1 MLLVGYGSDPVSGED
16 YWIAKNSWVRQVALL
31 QPLMCFL
38 IVYHHDDNV
47 PSLRCILVT
56 VGAGQA
62 VGPGRLHPDPQGWQP
77 LRHHVLR
84 HLRHLLMTWSCV
96 AVAADI

>member
-38 IVYHHDDNV
+38 IVYLTTMTTMCPRYGAFWSRWGQGKRWGRDGYIRIRRGGNHCGIT
-47 PSLRCILVT
+47 SYGTYVT
-56 VGAGQA
+56 F
-62 VGPGRLHPDPQGWQP
+62 
-77 LRHHVLR
+77 
-84 HLRHLLMTWSCV
+84 
-96 AVAADI
+96 